1 MKWYELY
8 NRDNINPLGTIP
20 AGYNNNRIDLEK
32 IPELKKILVSEK
44 EFHKAFDDNVIQEN
58 KALNIWRPNFKN
70 LEDLFGKFETW
81 DGYINTLTKS

>member
-44 EFHKAFDDNVIQEN
+44 EFHKAFDDN
-58 KALNIWRPNFKN
+58 
-70 LEDLFGKFETW
+70 
-81 DGYINTLTKS
+81 